1 MYSFCRVPIGYHWD
15 YLSILRVKYIKRG
28 EDSVLKDY
36 YQCIEDLKI
45 QIGPQKFD
53 EVFNSDEY
61 LALYQA
67 NDYLFELVDMIK
79 TQPLRGKELDD
90 QVYKRFLCK
99 KALQDKFF
107 GGNYGE
113 KKYGYTEETK

>member
-1 MYSFCRVPIGYHWD
+1 MHTFCRVPVGYHWD
-15 YLSILRVKYIKRG
+15 FLSILRVKYIKHG

-53 EVFNSDEY
+53 EIFYSDEY

-67 NDYLFELVDMIK
+67 NDYLFDLVDMIK
-79 TQPLRGKELDD
+79 TDPLRGKELDD
-90 QVYKRFLCK
+90 QVFVRWQKK
-99 KALQDKFF
+99 KALQEKFF
-107 GGNYGE
+107 GGEFSE
-113 KKYGYTEETK
+113 KKYGYTEEAK